1 MRPSSTLCVETFGRD
16 LRDNNKAD
24 GPAHQPDLLLI
35 RFFLAGPGDG
45 QTFRVEKEKFKVAR
59 LLLLEFNFKTTVLK
73 PDRKKRMRFVGH
85 RQDIV
90 QFGRHASCR

>member
-59 LLLLEFNFKTTVLK
+59 LLLSEFKFKLTVSK
-73 PDRKKRMRFVGH
+73 PDRKQKR
-85 RQDIV
+85 
-90 QFGRHASCR
+90 